1 MQAVVQ
7 YIFAG
12 LAIGGIYA
20 LVALGFHITWSA
32 ARAVNFAHGDTL
44 MLGAVLAIMGLDA
57 GLPFPV
63 AVVLSLLASCIFG
76 VLVERFAV
84 RPFAKTATSIGWML
98 TTIAVG
104 IMLEALVT
112 MRFGG
117 FSRALPSPGV
127 AHAISIFGAGVYPQ
141 ELLIPAV
148 ALVLMFGFGWMQ
160 RNTLIGRAMQ
170 AVGLNG
176 FAVEGVV
183 VQDCVLGYLVG
194 AGTEVLAFEPE
205 RRTTMTPLRQ
215 RMIDDMRLAGF
226 AERTRDVYI
235 QAVRRLAAHYKRSPD
250 VLSEEDVRAYLL
262 HLRDERGIARGTFK
276 TNHGGIRF
284 LYSRTLDRD
293 WPLFSQ
299 KNAFA
304 RRGSSACRP
313 CSPMPRSAPS
323 WLRYAIRSTGRALN

>member
-1 MQAVVQ
+1 M
-7 YIFAG
+7 
-12 LAIGGIYA
+12 
-20 LVALGFHITWSA
+20 
-32 ARAVNFAHGDTL
+32 
-44 MLGAVLAIMGLDA
+44 
-57 GLPFPV
+57 
-63 AVVLSLLASCIFG
+63 
-76 VLVERFAV
+76 
-84 RPFAKTATSIGWML
+84 
-98 TTIAVG
+98 
-104 IMLEALVT
+104 
-112 MRFGG
+112 
-117 FSRALPSPGV
+117 
-127 AHAISIFGAGVYPQ
+127 
-141 ELLIPAV
+141 
-148 ALVLMFGFGWMQ
+148 
-160 RNTLIGRAMQ
+160 
-170 AVGLNG
+170 
-176 FAVEGVV
+176 
-183 VQDCVLGYLVG
+183 LGYLVG